1 MKKRSQTGA
10 ADKSAEPADKS
21 RMLPIKMPRPPKKSP
36 PYDKMNYAI
45 MDKKFTGKALVMNGS
60 DTNKLVKGALLLTL
74 AGVISKLLSAG
85 YRIPLQNLTGDVGF
99 YIYQQV
105 YPILGIALVLSLY
118 GFPSAV
124 SAMAAA
130 YGTRGSDT
138 VKQFYIPVFLLL
150 FSGCLAVFVLLFF
163 NADLLA
169 NLAGDKR
176 LEQVY
181 RIASFAFLLV
191 PFSALLRGIFQG
203 NQQMKPTAHSQ
214 VGEQFVRVFVII
226 AAAVY
231 IYIQEGNMYVIGQAA
246 AVAAM
251 LGSVTA
257 VVILLLFIKK
267 YKPAPGH
274 FVDIPWRYYTK
285 TLFIL
290 GTAAALNHMVLILI
304 QLADAFTL
312 VPGLMD
318 SGLSQL
324 EAMKAKGVFDR
335 GQPLIQLGTVLGSSF
350 ALALIPAISREKL
363 TAAPGAFYTY
373 VQHAI
378 TVSFYLAVGATLG
391 LIAVFPETNSLLFQN
406 DKGTDSLRV
415 LSLSVILSSIA
426 ITAAS
431 ILQGLGY
438 IKRTAGFILIAF
450 IIKCSANTLLVPL
463 FGITGGAVAT
473 VLSLSVLTLLL
484 LGTVKR
490 MLPGLHVEKQINWT
504 ALIVAAFGMLAYLS
518 VIDFLTPDIASRGGL
533 LLYVLFIVITG
544 ALLYIFLLLRFRAFT
559 EKELSMLP
567 FAGFWIRLH
576 KEREIK

>member
-1 MKKRSQTGA
+1 
-10 ADKSAEPADKS
+10 
-21 RMLPIKMPRPPKKSP
+21 
-36 PYDKMNYAI
+36 MNE
-45 MDKKFTGKALVMNGS
+45 S

-124 SAMAAA
+124 SQMAA
-130 YGTRGSDT
+130 GCRSRGNISF
-138 VKQFYIPVFLLL
+138 KQFYIPVFLLL
-150 FSGCLAVFVLLFF
+150 FSGCLAMFALLFF
-163 NADLLA
+163 NAGLLA
-169 NLAGDKR
+169 DLAGDQR
-176 LEQVY
+176 LEPVY
-181 RIASFAFLLV
+181 KIASLTFLLV

-214 VGEQFVRVFVII
+214 IGEQFVRVFVII

-267 YKPAPGH
+267 YKPALGH
-274 FVDIPWRYYTK
+274 FVDIPWRYYMK

-290 GTAAALNHMVLILI
+290 GIAAALNHMILIII

-312 VPGLMD
+312 VPGLID
-318 SGLSQL
+318 SGLNQL
-324 EAMKAKGVFDR
+324 QAMKLKGVFDR

-350 ALALIPAISREKL
+350 ALALIPAISKENLEKSPE
-363 TAAPGAFYTY
+363 TFYTY
-373 VQHAI
+373 VQNAI
-378 TVSFYLAVGATLG
+378 IVSFYLAIGATLG
-391 LIAVFPETNSLLFQN
+391 LIAVFPETNTLLFQN
-406 DKGTDSLRV
+406 NQGTDSLRI
-415 LSLSVILSSIA
+415 LALAVILSSIA

-431 ILQGLGY
+431 VLQGLGY
-438 IKRTAGFILIAF
+438 IKRTAGFILTAF
-450 IIKCSANTLLVPL
+450 LIKWTANIFLVPL
-463 FGITGGAVAT
+463 FGITGGAIAT
-473 VLSLSVLTLLL
+473 VLSLTVLAFLLL
-484 LGTVKR
+484 VTIKR
-490 MLPGLHVEKQINWT
+490 ILPGLHVERRIKWT
-504 ALIVAAFGMLAYLS
+504 ALIVASFGMLAYLS
-518 VIDFLTPDIASRGGL
+518 VMDFLAPSMETRSEL

-544 ALLYIFLLLRFRAFT
+544 ALLYIILLLRFRAFT

-567 FAGFWIRLH
+567 FAAFWIRLH